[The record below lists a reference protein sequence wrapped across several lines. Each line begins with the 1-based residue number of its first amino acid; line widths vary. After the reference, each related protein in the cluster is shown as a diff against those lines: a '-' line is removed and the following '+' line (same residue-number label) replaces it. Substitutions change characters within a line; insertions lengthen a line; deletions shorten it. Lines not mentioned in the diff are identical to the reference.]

1 MDESYFS
8 HIPVLSAA
16 MYAAVIKTAGPVL
29 ELGAGLGSTLL
40 LHGLCGISKRQLLT
54 LDHNEL
60 WLRKFMNFG
69 RSWHQFKLVDSFLEL
84 EEYRQKWG
92 LAFVD
97 HGIAE
102 QRGSSVLSLRDVADI
117 IVCHDTCHYFLY
129 NYEPILSSFK
139 YRWNFKPHGL
149 GGSNPMTTVVS
160 QTINVGQMFAEA
172 GL

>member
-1 MDESYFS
+1 MDESYLS

-16 MYAAVIKTAGPVL
+16 VNIAPGPVL

-40 LHGLCGISKRQLLT
+40 LHGLCGISKRKLVT
-54 LDHNEL
+54 LETDEL

-69 RSWHQFKLVDSFLEL
+69 RSWHEFRLVDSYLDL
-84 EEYRQKWG
+84 PEYQQKWG
-92 LAFVD
+92 LSFVD

-102 QRGSSVLSLRDVADI
+102 QRGQSVLKLRDISDI

-129 NYEPILSSFK
+129 GYEPVLSAFK
-139 YRWNFKPHGL
+139 YRWNYKPHGL

-160 QTINVGQMFAEA
+160 QTVDVGRLLSEA

>member
-16 MYAAVIKTAGPVL
+16 VSITAGPVL

-40 LHGLCGISKRQLLT
+40 LHGLCGVSGRQLLT
-54 LDHNEL
+54 LDHDEQ
-60 WLRKFMNFG
+60 WLKKFASFG
-69 RSWHQFKLVDSFLEL
+69 RSWHEFRQVDAFIDRLEYTKL
-84 EEYRQKWG
+84 WG

-102 QRGSSVLSLRDVADI
+102 QRGQSVLELKDTTEI

-129 NYEPILSSFK
+129 GYEPILTAFK
-139 YRWNFKPHGL
+139 YRWNYKPHGL
-149 GGSNPMTTVVS
+149 GGSNPMTTVIS
-160 QTINVGQMFAEA
+160 QTVNVGRLFAEA